1 MKRLMS
7 QTLRSPPIPAS
18 SSCAAP
24 VNRYDGKRLQPGF
37 SAYEPVPSLPD
48 HENILLA
55 APVPKTGTKTMCCWI
70 LPSVLLTAPLFRRK
84 TVSTLSEST
93 LCFLDEGNT
102 NSSCSPFICPGIV
115 MACDG
120 SGTLCCTL
128 PFILSAGTVRMHF
141 LKSIPPRAFP
151 GPCSCE
157 DDQH

>member
-1 MKRLMS
+1 MVSGFNLAFQRMS
-7 QTLRSPPIPAS
+7 QCPLCQITRIS
-18 SSCAAP
+18 
-24 VNRYDGKRLQPGF
+24 
-37 SAYEPVPSLPD
+37 
-48 HENILLA
+48 LLA